1 MPYRKIGH
9 QKKTAILYIQYI
21 QYRGVCGPLDAAA
34 TPYIVGTVNTQKG
47 GAKTAGIAWGTVI
60 DTLGNCNRHTGNE
73 PVKGSKERRLPSD
86 SLAA

>member
-47 GAKTAGIAWGTVI
+47 GKTAGIAWGTVI
-60 DTLGNCNRHTGNE
+60 DTLGNCNRHKGNE
-73 PVKGSKERRLPSD
+73 PVREPIETRLPSD

>member
-47 GAKTAGIAWGTVI
+47 GENRGHS
-60 DTLGNCNRHTGNE
+60 LGNCNRYPGE
-73 PVKGSKERRLPSD
+73 L
-86 SLAA
+86 